1 MRAWTSARFSVPL
14 PTGHRF
20 PMAKYAMITEG
31 VVARGIV
38 PRERLAEPAPAS
50 WDALTRVHDAGYV
63 DAVLGNGLTEAE
75 QRRLGFPWRAELAER
90 SLRTVQGTIEASRD
104 ALECGIGINLAGGT
118 HHAFPGHGEGFC
130 VFNDVAIAIRTLQS
144 ERRITRAVVLDLD
157 VHQGNG
163 TARIFADDPAVFTFS
178 MHGAGNYPFRKE
190 RSRLDLELP
199 DRTGDEAYLV
209 LLTRHLDAVLEEARA
224 DLALFIAGADPYRLD
239 RLGRLALTIEG
250 LEQRDAAVLAACRRR
265 GLPVAV
271 VLGGGY
277 AADLRDVVTIHAN
290 TCALLSACHA

>member
-14 PTGHRF
+14 PPGHRF
-20 PMAKYAMITEG
+20 PMAKYALIAEG

-38 PRERLAEPAPAS
+38 PREGLAEPSRAS
-50 WDALTRVHDAGYV
+50 REALTRVHDAGYV
-63 DAVLGNGLTEAE
+63 DAVLENGLTEAE
-75 QRRLGFPWRAELAER
+75 QRRLGFPWRPELAER
-90 SLRTVQGTIEASRD
+90 SLRTVQGTIEATRD
-104 ALECGIGINLAGGT
+104 ALECGIGLNLAGGT
-118 HHAFPGHGEGFC
+118 HHAFRGHGEGFC

-144 ERRITRAVVLDLD
+144 EGRIARAVVVDLD

-163 TARIFADDPAVFTFS
+163 TASLFADDPGVFTFS

-199 DRTGDEAYLV
+199 DRTGDDAYLA
-209 LLTRHLDAVLEEARA
+209 LLSRHLDAVLEEARA
-224 DLALFIAGADPYRLD
+224 DLAVFIAGADPYRLD
-239 RLGRLALTIEG
+239 RLGRLSLSMEG

>member
-1 MRAWTSARFSVPL
+1 
-14 PTGHRF
+14 
-20 PMAKYAMITEG
+20 MAKYAMIRDG

-38 PRERLAEPAPAS
+38 ARERLAEPAPAS
-50 WDALTRVHDAGYV
+50 REALTRVHDRDYV
-63 DAVLGNGLTEAE
+63 DAVLDHGLTAAQ
-75 QRRLGFPWRAELAER
+75 QRRLGFPWRPELGER
-90 SLRTVQGTIEASRD
+90 SLRTVQGTIEATRD
-104 ALECGIGINLAGGT
+104 ALASGIGLHLAGGT

-130 VFNDVAIAIRTLQS
+130 VFNDVAIAIRTLQA
-144 ERRITRAVVLDLD
+144 EGRIARAVVVDLD

-163 TARIFADDPAVFTFS
+163 TARIFADDPDVFTFS

-199 DRTGDEAYLV
+199 DRTGDAAYLT
-209 LLTRHLDAVLEEARA
+209 LLIEHLDAVLEEARA
-224 DLALFIAGADPYRLD
+224 DLAVFIAGADPYQFD
-239 RLGRLALTIEG
+239 RLGRLSLSMAG

-265 GLPVAV
+265 GIPVAV

-277 AADLRDVVTIHAN
+277 AVDLEDVVAIHAN